1 MRRIN
6 YVFSKL
12 KSILIPLYVVL
23 FCMALYHVIFAQR
36 IVPGVS
42 VGNISL
48 GGKTFSQAVSELK
61 TREADIP
68 SDLTLIYK
76 EEQFLIS
83 KQEINLKYNWD
94 ETVRR
99 AFEVGRTGNV
109 IIDSK
114 DKIAGVFKK
123 LPIIAKYEIDEQL
136 LSNKLSMVKAE
147 IYVEPKE
154 SDVQLVEGKL
164 VLTDEQTGL
173 IVDEEKVYNNVVAS
187 IGSLSYEPI
196 YVPVDPDDPVIL
208 KNELAELLPQIEKMV
223 THGITIKFEP
233 PESKDKTTSKAFSK
247 EWKIEKEQI
256 LDFLTFKKSKDTSNE
271 GELEIKIYNPKYES
285 FMETISTDVN
295 QLPKGKVTE
304 TDGEKVTKFEIIQ
317 SGYEVDVKKFA
328 EIFNE
333 ALFNGETEAKLVI
346 KEIGTAD
353 KDTYGIY
360 ALLGEGK
367 STFKNSIRGRINNL
381 TLAASRT
388 DGVLVPPGSTYS
400 MNNTIGE
407 ISGRT
412 GYDTAYIIQNGRTV
426 LGEGGGVCQTSTTLF
441 RAVLDSGLPILMRY
455 PHAYRVAYYEQ
466 DSKPGIDA
474 SIFQPSLDFK
484 FKNDTQNYVLIQTNW
499 DLESSTLFFKL
510 YGTPDGR
517 VVEMTEPTL
526 TNVTPAPATE
536 YIDDP
541 TLAKGTMRQIDWS
554 APGGT
559 ASFTRVVKRDGEV
572 LYDDNFTTRYQPWR
586 AIFLRGTKE

>member
-83 KQEINLKYNWD
+83 KQEINLNYNWD

-164 VLTDEQTGL
+164 VLTDEQTGR
-173 IVDEEKVYNNVVAS
+173 
-187 IGSLSYEPI
+187 
-196 YVPVDPDDPVIL
+196 
-208 KNELAELLPQIEKMV
+208 Q
-223 THGITIKFEP
+223 
-233 PESKDKTTSKAFSK
+233 
-247 EWKIEKEQI
+247 
-256 LDFLTFKKSKDTSNE
+256 
-271 GELEIKIYNPKYES
+271 
-285 FMETISTDVN
+285 
-295 QLPKGKVTE
+295 
-304 TDGEKVTKFEIIQ
+304 
-317 SGYEVDVKKFA
+317 
-328 EIFNE
+328 
-333 ALFNGETEAKLVI
+333 
-346 KEIGTAD
+346 
-353 KDTYGIY
+353 
-360 ALLGEGK
+360 
-367 STFKNSIRGRINNL
+367 
-381 TLAASRT
+381 
-388 DGVLVPPGSTYS
+388 
-400 MNNTIGE
+400 
-407 ISGRT
+407 
-412 GYDTAYIIQNGRTV
+412 
-426 LGEGGGVCQTSTTLF
+426 
-441 RAVLDSGLPILMRY
+441 
-455 PHAYRVAYYEQ
+455 
-466 DSKPGIDA
+466 
-474 SIFQPSLDFK
+474 
-484 FKNDTQNYVLIQTNW
+484 
-499 DLESSTLFFKL
+499 FKL
-510 YGTPDGR
+510 
-517 VVEMTEPTL
+517 
-526 TNVTPAPATE
+526 
-536 YIDDP
+536 
-541 TLAKGTMRQIDWS
+541 
-554 APGGT
+554 
-559 ASFTRVVKRDGEV
+559 
-572 LYDDNFTTRYQPWR
+572 
-586 AIFLRGTKE
+586 